1 MMTTFKTRLT
11 ASAAKFQT
19 DTSGQ
24 FSILAIVSMFAVLAS
39 VAVAI
44 DGANGFAAK
53 QRLSATTDAISLI
66 AAKDTTLDAGELQI
80 IAQDYYNLTYPGS
93 AGDRIVVN
101 SINRNGDS
109 VVVDTSNNID
119 GFFSQV
125 FGMDTLDVR
134 TVSVATLGRRDLDIA
149 LVLDNTGSMRE
160 RGKLTALKE
169 ASNNLVD
176 ILYADPTT
184 ASGTQL
190 GLVPF
195 ASWVNVGTDQIELA
209 SLDLRGTSPQNAL
222 YFTDN
227 TGRLDRYDALGV
239 DWNGCL
245 ENRLPPYDVDD
256 TAPNPARPET
266 LFQPAYN
273 PKSANPADRADTSCD
288 ENRKITP
295 LTNNVSRIKRGI
307 RNMTAAGFTNI
318 ANGATW
324 GFRLVSPNAPF
335 TQARAYDDP
344 DVLKAMVILTDGD
357 QTMRRERSTISN
369 FAYSPFGYFGETPL
383 RRGKERLEGRSV
395 KEALDRKLTE
405 TCEAA
410 KAKGIAV
417 YTITFQLSD
426 GPTQDIMRDCATSP
440 TNYFDVSS
448 ANQLTPVFRQI
459 AGSLSNLRLT
469 E

>member
-1 MMTTFKTRLT
+1 V
-11 ASAAKFQT
+11 QT
-19 DTSGQ
+19 D
-24 FSILAIVSMFAVLAS
+24 L
-39 VAVAI
+39 
-44 DGANGFAAK
+44 
-53 QRLSATTDAISLI
+53 QRNNA
-66 AAKDTTLDAGELQI
+66 
-80 IAQDYYNLTYPGS
+80 GS

-440 TNYFDVSS
+440 TNYC
-448 ANQLTPVFRQI
+448 L
-459 AGSLSNLRLT
+459 
-469 E
+469 